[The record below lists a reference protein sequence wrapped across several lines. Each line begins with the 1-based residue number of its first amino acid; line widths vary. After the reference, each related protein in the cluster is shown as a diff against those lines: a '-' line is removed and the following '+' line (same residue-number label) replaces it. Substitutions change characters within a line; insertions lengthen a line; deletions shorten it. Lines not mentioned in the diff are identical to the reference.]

1 MEPVILWVKAG
12 SDGIRLG
19 GDPLCHQI
27 FMILI
32 EKSLHPDSDL
42 MFSVK
47 TVNEAK
53 PPAEFREVNSFSI

>member
-1 MEPVILWVKAG
+1 MEPVVLWVKAG
-12 SDGIRLG
+12 SDGVRLG

-42 MFSVK
+42 
-47 TVNEAK
+47 T
-53 PPAEFREVNSFSI
+53 